1 MKSNATIWV
10 QSCSAEADAAIWK
23 TYQDSVRRHARKVV
37 RSDLQVEFH
46 GVSKTYPGIDYV
58 DSAVQ
63 LVTNEVVRNAIQA
76 EQNGYAAFAFVSTN
90 DAGNRE
96 VKELTDYP
104 AVFIAETAVHLAAQM
119 AGKFGFLTHNA
130 GSRKKMESL
139 TIERFGLREML
150 VEGASIN
157 LTYKDFAAMYR
168 DPAPILAQFE
178 NEARKIIAR
187 GARVLIPAGGPL
199 NMFFVDQG
207 FRQVDGVPL
216 IDIMA
221 VLLKEAE
228 KGIDLQA
235 LGVPVRGAPTVTPEQ
250 KETLRGLFLAS

>member
-1 MKSNATIWV
+1 MTNKATIWV

-37 RSDLQVEFH
+37 RADLSVEFH
-46 GVSKTYPGIDYV
+46 GVSKTYPGIDYA

-63 LVTNEVVRNAIQA
+63 LVTNEVVRNAIKA
-76 EQNGYAAFAFVSTN
+76 EQEGYAAFAFVSTN

-119 AGKFGFLTHNA
+119 AGKFAFLTHNA

-139 TIERFGLREML
+139 TSERFGLREML

-157 LTYKDFAAMYR
+157 LTYNDFAAMYR

-178 NEARKIIAR
+178 MKARHVRLPFTDTADKAHQ
-187 GARVLIPAGGPL
+187 AV
-199 NMFFVDQG
+199 
-207 FRQVDGVPL
+207 RQINHTGVVDGKKPIVFTTLVNMEILAIIQKGCQGMLLDMFGTFVHPL
-216 IDIMA
+216 EYE
-221 VLLKEAE
+221 LYY
-228 KGIDLQA
+228 
-235 LGVPVRGAPTVTPEQ
+235 
-250 KETLRGLFLAS
+250 SC